1 MSIGLP
7 HRKFVF
13 RPEHLSEA
21 DVQVEML
28 CGVIMVLVLIGYLKW
43 SLAQDDFEFKKLMIL
58 VPLGGNAAWGLIDGI
73 MYVLANLRE
82 RGNKSKLLSLIKSS
96 KDHTDA
102 LALVRKEFDFEF
114 FNLLNQD
121 TQKNIYEEIVKGL
134 TNATIVKP
142 RGISKNDLRVVL
154 KTFLIVFSSGVPI
167 VIPFFFLTDVWLAIQ
182 ISQIIGLVMLFCIGY
197 WWAKFASR
205 HRIRSAIGVTIL
217 GVVIVGVTQI
227 LHG

>member
-1 MSIGLP
+1 MSIGQP
-7 HRKFVF
+7 GRKFVF

-43 SLAQDDFEFKKLMIL
+43 SLGQDDIEFKKLMML
-58 VPLGGNAAWGLIDGI
+58 VPLGCNAAWGIIDGI
-73 MYVLANLRE
+73 MYVLINLRE
-82 RGNKSKLLSLIKSS
+82 RGNKSKLLSLVKSA
-96 KDHTDA
+96 KDQNDA
-102 LALVRKEFDFEF
+102 LALVRKEFGFAF
-114 FNLLNQD
+114 FDLLNQD
-121 TQKNIYEEIVKGL
+121 TQKNIYEEIVKGA

-142 RGISKNDLRVVL
+142 KGISKNDLRLVL

-167 VIPFFFLTDVWLAIQ
+167 VIPFFFLNDVWLAIR
-182 ISQIIGLVMLFCIGY
+182 ISHIIGLVMLFCIGY

-205 HRIRSAIGVTIL
+205 HRIRSAIGLTIL
-217 GVVIVGVTQI
+217 GVVIVGMTQI